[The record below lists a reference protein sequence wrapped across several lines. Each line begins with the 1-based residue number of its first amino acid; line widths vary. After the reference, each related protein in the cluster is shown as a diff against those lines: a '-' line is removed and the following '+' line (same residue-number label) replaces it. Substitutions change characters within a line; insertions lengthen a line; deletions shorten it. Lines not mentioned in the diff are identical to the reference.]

1 MTAMHHRVSSRA
13 VRGVL
18 VVAVVV
24 SALAAVGMEP
34 WASPPAAS
42 AAIPRQQA
50 CGGSICVSQTTDL
63 DPAGQSVQVS
73 GSGFDTYEGRG
84 VYVAFCL
91 VPPAGQRPT
100 PCGGGSGGGGSAWLA
115 SDSYGQQ
122 NGASPF
128 GPGGSFSVSV
138 YASPTIGS
146 IDCRRVQCAVVT
158 FTDHRN
164 LTDRSQDSIVPVT
177 FAAAP
182 APSTGGG
189 GTGGSDQGGA
199 AGTGGTGAGAVA
211 TGPTPEEIEA
221 ERLAPLPA
229 PALTVAADKLS
240 VTDGTRTLRVS
251 RSTDLPDMTTKIRVA
266 GHGYDAAK
274 SIDVALCVAPPHG
287 ATPTPCFGLAPATG
301 AAWVAREASA
311 DGRVPT
317 DTFGA
322 DGTFEV
328 EIDVQPALDQGVD
341 CRVAACAIVTRNDT
355 TRPNDRS
362 QDLAVPVTFLRA
374 KASTAVD
381 DGDDRAGI
389 EIDAEASDSNPWPWI
404 VLGGVALVGA
414 VGAGT
419 WIVRRRRASAV
430 KP

>member
-1 MTAMHHRVSSRA
+1 VTALLHRVSSSV
-13 VRGVL
+13 VRVVL

-24 SALAAVGMEP
+24 SALAAVGVEP
-34 WASPPAAS
+34 WAGPAPAS
-42 AAIPRQQA
+42 AAVPRQA
-50 CGGSICVSQTTDL
+50 CGGRICVSQTTDL

-84 VYVAFCL
+84 LYVAFCL
-91 VPPAGQRPT
+91 VPPPGQRPT
-100 PCGGGSGGGGSAWLA
+100 PCGGGSSGSGSAWFA
-115 SDSYGQQ
+115 SDSYGAE
-122 NGASPF
+122 NGASAF

-158 FTDHRN
+158 FTDHRE

-177 FAAAP
+177 FAAASP
-182 APSTGGG
+182 PSGGGDTGEQGGGAVNGGG
-189 GTGGSDQGGA
+189 GGGV
-199 AGTGGTGAGAVA
+199 VA

-251 RSTDLPDMTTKIRVA
+251 QSADLPDATTKIRVA

-274 SIDVALCVAPPHG
+274 SIDVALCVAPTNG
-287 ATPTPCFGLAPATG
+287 ATPTPCFGLTPATG

-374 KASTAVD
+374 KVSETAD
-381 DGDDRAGI
+381 DGDERAAGI
-389 EIDAEASDSNPWPWI
+389 EIDAETSDSSPWPWI
-404 VLGGVALVGA
+404 VVGGVVLVGA
-414 VGAGT
+414 VVAGT
-419 WIVRRRRASAV
+419 WIVRRRGASAV